1 MRVAAN
7 PNKLHDN
14 LGAANFVGKAEE
26 EEIGT
31 TYLAGRCPKIGYLA
45 VLVVVCLSKYCN
57 LLVGE
62 DVADNCWKTDCLV
75 GAAMHSDNLLGNF
88 EDMVRVVDD
97 VVVDKLV
104 VVAVDNCQL
113 ADTVEAV
120 GTMHLPDGVVA
131 DYYRF
136 GPEKEPVAAEVAD

>member
-1 MRVAAN
+1 MHLYN
-7 PNKLHDN
+7 LHDN
-14 LGAANFVGKAEE
+14 LGAANFVGKVEE

-31 TYLAGRCPKIGYLA
+31 TYLAGCCPKIGYLA
-45 VLVVVCLSKYCN
+45 VLVVVRLSKYCK
-57 LLVGE
+57 LFVGE
-62 DVADNCWKTDCLV
+62 DVVDNCWKTDCLM

-88 EDMVRVVDD
+88 EDMVRVV
-97 VVVDKLV
+97 VVVVVVDDKLV